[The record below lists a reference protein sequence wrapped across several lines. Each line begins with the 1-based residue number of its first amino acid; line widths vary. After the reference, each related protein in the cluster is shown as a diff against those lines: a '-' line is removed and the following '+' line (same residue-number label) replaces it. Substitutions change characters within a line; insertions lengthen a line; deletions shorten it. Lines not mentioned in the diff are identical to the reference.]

1 MDDEFIEDYGE
12 FVDNARD
19 SSKSLRERETSASLL
34 LEDDFA
40 TSKLDL
46 ETLVIC
52 RLLRAQGEDL
62 SDLMGG
68 AATRNKLHEVRS
80 ILHKVALTENEP
92 DVLVRVSDLLSFCG
106 CRDSISSLILII
118 SRDESAGSRAANAA
132 IDAISALAVNARPK
146 DVDVFSKR
154 VQAARSQKEIS
165 RYYGKPLERV
175 LSVLAQKKKCPD
187 TPELMRWVA
196 RNKPELSGRIEGP
209 KRRMAARQMACMG
222 TAKR

>member
-46 ETLVIC
+46 ETLVLC
-52 RLLRAQGEDL
+52 RLLRAQGEDFSEL
-62 SDLMGG
+62 VEGP
-68 AATRNKLHEVRS
+68 ATKNKQHEVRR
-80 ILHKVALTENEP
+80 ILHKLALTENET
-92 DVLVRVSDLLSFCG
+92 DLLVRASDMLSLCG
-106 CRDSISSLILII
+106 NKDSINPLLLII
-118 SRDESAGSRAANAA
+118 ERDGSAGSRAANTA
-132 IDAISALAVNARPK
+132 IDALSALAVNARPK

-175 LSVLAQKKKCPD
+175 LAVLAQKKKCSD

-209 KRRMAARQMACMG
+209 KRRMAARAG
-222 TAKR
+222 NRF